1 MRSYR
6 LERFCISGAGIK
18 RTELMPNILRIEAKD
33 TRRDTQT
40 HGLPLEEVGRGTRA
54 SLWSRPRTQQYPV
67 EAAFREGERR
77 DSQARDLPF
86 KEVGEGRGIA
96 IEAGLA
102 HSSSRA
108 DAADQ
113 P

>member
-1 MRSYR
+1 MNGQWH
-6 LERFCISGAGIK
+6 FCIVHQEREI
-18 RTELMPNILRIEAKD
+18 
-33 TRRDTQT
+33 RDTQT

-54 SLWSRPRTQQYPV
+54 SLWSRPRAQQYPV
-67 EAAFREGERR
+67 AAAFREGERR

>member
-1 MRSYR
+1 MELDYR
-6 LERFCISGAGIK
+6 IHTCAVL
-18 RTELMPNILRIEAKD
+18 
-33 TRRDTQT
+33 Q
-40 HGLPLEEVGRGTRA
+40 
-54 SLWSRPRTQQYPV
+54 
-67 EAAFREGERR
+67 EGERR